1 MLLDILKQAGSVS
14 VEIPFFLADIDLEQV
29 GLMVLGPPA
38 HAGLDDLVLHD
49 GGGGTEVHQI
59 HVAACKICQIAG
71 EVEQGDDVGVALDQH
86 GQVEIAVRG
95 GVSGDATAK
104 GVDGQQAGQV
114 AAQVLDDEIAGR
126 GEHL

>member
-1 MLLDILKQAGSVS
+1 M
-14 VEIPFFLADIDLEQV
+14 
-29 GLMVLGPPA
+29 
-38 HAGLDDLVLHD
+38 LHD

-114 AAQVLDDEIAGR
+114 AAQVLDDEITGR
-126 GEHL
+126 GVHLCMVPAACAAEPGRLMSADCRCSGGGLMKRWASALARRPG

>member
-1 MLLDILKQAGSVS
+1 M
-14 VEIPFFLADIDLEQV
+14 
-29 GLMVLGPPA
+29 A
-38 HAGLDDLVLHD
+38 HQRTPVWMIWC
-49 GGGGTEVHQI
+49 Q
-59 HVAACKICQIAG
+59 ICQVAG
-71 EVEQGDDVGVALDQH
+71 EVEQDDDVDVALDQH

-126 GEHL
+126 GVHLGMVPAACAAEPEWLMSADCR